1 MLTKQFLVAA
11 GGMVFVSAQV
21 PPPTGILSTVLSG
34 VLPVLPTETP
44 FTGLETI
51 EGAIVNDGP
60 LVVGFTGELA
70 FLEFLGGLPY
80 SVFHSNNHALLPQ
93 NHYSTRFIRFPTDSN
108 QVPAGTPQSKPPTP
122 PQPTSPSSP
131 PRTSTPPPAP

>member
-1 MLTKQFLVAA
+1 MLAKQFFVAL

-60 LVVGFTGELA
+60 VVVGFTGEIPF
-70 FLEFLGGLPY
+70 FLGFLGGLLCL
-80 SVFHSNNHALLPQ
+80 VFHSN
-93 NHYSTRFIRFPTDSN
+93 
-108 QVPAGTPQSKPPTP
+108 KPRS
-122 PQPTSPSSP
+122 SPSKSSP
-131 PRTSTPPPAP
+131 CTND

>member
-1 MLTKQFLVAA
+1 VKFVSFNQKRATHLFKMLAKQFLVAVS
-11 GGMVFVSAQV
+11 GMVFVSAQV

-60 LVVGFTGELA
+60 VVVGFTGEVPL
-70 FLEFLGGLPY
+70 FLGCSWRDAIL
-80 SVFHSNNHALLPQ
+80 HSNNHALLSQIPIQ
-93 NHYSTRFIRFPTDSN
+93 IILYD
-108 QVPAGTPQSKPPTP
+108 
-122 PQPTSPSSP
+122 
-131 PRTSTPPPAP
+131 

>member
-1 MLTKQFLVAA
+1 MLAKRFLVAV
-11 GGMVFVSAQV
+11 GGIALVSAQV

-60 LVVGFTGELA
+60 VVVGFTGEMLF
-70 FLEFLGGLPY
+70 FLDVLGGLPY
-80 SVFHSNNHALLPQ
+80 SAL
-93 NHYSTRFIRFPTDSN
+93 H
-108 QVPAGTPQSKPPTP
+108 
-122 PQPTSPSSP
+122 TS
-131 PRTSTPPPAP
+131 

>member
-1 MLTKQFLVAA
+1 MLAKQFLVAVS
-11 GGMVFVSAQV
+11 GMVFVSAQV

-60 LVVGFTGELA
+60 VVVGFTGEML
-70 FLEFLGGLPY
+70 FFLGCAWRAPLFR
-80 SVFHSNNHALLPQ
+80 SSH
-93 NHYSTRFIRFPTDSN
+93 FII
-108 QVPAGTPQSKPPTP
+108 
-122 PQPTSPSSP
+122 PSS
-131 PRTSTPPPAP
+131 STKLSPNYPALIINPD